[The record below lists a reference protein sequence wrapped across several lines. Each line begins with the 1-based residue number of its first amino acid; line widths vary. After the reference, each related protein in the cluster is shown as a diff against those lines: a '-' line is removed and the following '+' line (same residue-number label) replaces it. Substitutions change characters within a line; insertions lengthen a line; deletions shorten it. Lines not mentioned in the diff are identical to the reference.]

1 MNGRYNIVFNMVV
14 VFWNNVL
21 KFLGVE
27 DSFFWDLSFDWDSCL
42 YKIYILVIIRKYKI
56 RRNIGNFSY

>member
-1 MNGRYNIVFNMVV
+1 MVV
-14 VFWNNVL
+14 GFWNNVL